1 MSIRTVAALVLVVW
15 IATAS
20 HAVQGQPPSAGMPGT
35 PAPEIALPDERGVLV
50 RLTDLKGHV
59 VLIDFWASWC
69 LPCKASFPKLDALYR
84 DLHPRGLDVLAINV
98 DERRGDAT
106 AFLQGQPHVMPVL
119 FDPNGHAPEA
129 FAVRGMPTS
138 VVVDRAGIIRFTH
151 VGYTEKTVDLYRNE
165 VERLLGESYP

>member
-1 MSIRTVAALVLVVW
+1 MSVRSLVYLALVACVATSS
-15 IATAS
+15 IAIQA
-20 HAVQGQPPSAGMPGT
+20 QPRLAGT
-35 PAPEIALPDERGVLV
+35 PGATAPEIALNDDRGALV
-50 RLTDLKGHV
+50 RLADSKGHV

-69 LPCKASFPKLDALYR
+69 PPCKTAFPKLDALYR
-84 DLHPRGLDVLAINV
+84 DLHSRGLDVLAINV

-119 FDPNGHAPEA
+119 FDPNGQTPRA

-151 VGYTEKTVDLYRNE
+151 IGYTEKTVDLYRHE
-165 VERLLGESYP
+165 IERLLGE

>member
-1 MSIRTVAALVLVVW
+1 MTVRSLRSLMLVAWLV
-15 IATAS
+15 TSS
-20 HAVQGQPPSAGMPGT
+20 HGVQWQRPAAGMPGT
-35 PAPEIALPDERGVLV
+35 PAPEIALHDDRGALV

-69 LPCKASFPKLDALYR
+69 LPCKASFPKLDMLYR

-98 DERRGDAT
+98 DERRSDAT
-106 AFLQGQPHVMPVL
+106 AFLQAQPHVMPVL
-119 FDPNGHAPEA
+119 FDPNGQTPEA

-138 VVVDRAGIIRFTH
+138 VVLDRAGIIRFTH

-165 VERLLGESYP
+165 IERLLGESP

>member
-1 MSIRTVAALVLVVW
+1 MSLRSLVYLALVACVGTSS
-15 IATAS
+15 IAIQA
-20 HAVQGQPPSAGMPGT
+20 QPRSAGTPGAT
-35 PAPEIALPDERGVLV
+35 APEIALNDDRGALV
-50 RLTDLKGHV
+50 RLADSKGHV

-69 LPCKASFPKLDALYR
+69 PPCKTAFPKLDALYR

-119 FDPNGHAPEA
+119 FDPNGQTPRA

-151 VGYTEKTVDLYRNE
+151 IGYTEKTVDLYRHE
-165 VERLLGESYP
+165 IERLLGE